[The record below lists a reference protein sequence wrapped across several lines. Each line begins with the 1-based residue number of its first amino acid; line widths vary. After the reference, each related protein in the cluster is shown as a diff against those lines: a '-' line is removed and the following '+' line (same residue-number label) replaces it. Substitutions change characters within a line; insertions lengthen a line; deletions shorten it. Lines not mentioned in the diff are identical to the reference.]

1 MTTTLKLSD
10 VVPTT
15 EGPEVT
21 GLTLDAFRAHMK
33 RDESAPKPFKI
44 GFQNFYR
51 RAELVKWSRDRA
63 RKTKV

>member
-1 MTTTLKLSD
+1 MTTLKLSD

-33 RDESAPKPFKI
+33 RDPNAPQAFKI
-44 GFQNFYR
+44 GFQNFYKR
-51 RAELVKWSRDRA
+51 RELEAWN
-63 RKTKV
+63 RKRHAVRNAK